1 MATIKPNKPECF
13 DGKRD
18 QLAVGTFLYQV
29 KQYLLLIQIGNP
41 DFALSDSTKVSFAST
56 FLKHTASN

>member
-18 QLAVGTFLYQV
+18 HLAVETFLYQV
-29 KQYLLLIQIGNP
+29 KQYLNLIQIGNP
-41 DFALSDSTKVSFAST
+41 MSPLVILRKSA
-56 FLKHTASN
+56 FLLRF